1 MADAFAYFEQLV
13 RRAHQFGEA
22 RSLPSGGLHPF
33 EERNI
38 HPRLPN
44 DVRQLFDN
52 GHYPQATFEAY
63 KLVDNEVQRAAGLA
77 ESGFRLMM
85 KAFDEASPL
94 VKLTALASQ
103 SEIDEQH
110 GYRFIFAGSVM
121 AIRNPRG
128 HQHSVIDSPDQ
139 CLDHLGLASML
150 LRRMEEAGYK

>member
-1 MADAFAYFEQLV
+1 
-13 RRAHQFGEA
+13 
-22 RSLPSGGLHPF
+22 
-33 EERNI
+33 
-38 HPRLPN
+38 
-44 DVRQLFDN
+44 
-52 GHYPQATFEAY
+52 
-63 KLVDNEVQRAAGLA
+63 
-77 ESGFRLMM
+77 M

>member
-1 MADAFAYFEQLV
+1 MADAFAHFEHVV

-38 HPRLPN
+38 HPCLPS
-44 DVRQLFDN
+44 DVRELFDN
-52 GHYPQATFEAY
+52 GHYSQATFEAY
-63 KLVDNEVQRAAGLA
+63 KFVDNEVQRVAGLS
-77 ESGFRLMM
+77 ESGFKLMM
-85 KAFDEASPL
+85 KAFDEASPPIR
-94 VKLTALASQ
+94 LTTLANQ

-121 AIRNPRG
+121 GIRNPRG
-128 HQHSVIDSPDQ
+128 HQHSVVDSPDQ